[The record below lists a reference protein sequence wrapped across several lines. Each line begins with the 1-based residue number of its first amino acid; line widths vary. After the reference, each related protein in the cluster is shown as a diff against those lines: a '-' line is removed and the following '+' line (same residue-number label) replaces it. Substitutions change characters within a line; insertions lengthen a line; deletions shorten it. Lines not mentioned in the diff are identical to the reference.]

1 MTRILLIEDEQQLA
15 RALHIS
21 LGAHQYDVDVVAT
34 TAEALELVAEDLPDL
49 VLLDLS
55 LSNFNSIGMVLELRG
70 WSDVPIV
77 VLCSRNGQ
85 RDKVDAL
92 AAGADD
98 YVTKPFGMD
107 DLLARVSAAL
117 QRSGGSPSPTLVETS
132 SFRVDLAARTATG
145 PGGGD
150 ARLTPKEWH
159 VLEVL
164 LRSPRQLV
172 TQRQLLA
179 EAWGPGA
186 EMHAHYLRIYLGQLR
201 RKLEANPARPRHLV
215 TDPGVGYR
223 FEP

>member
-1 MTRILLIEDEQQLA
+1 MTRILLVEDEQQLS

-21 LGAHQYDVDVVAT
+21 LRAHQYDVDIVAT
-34 TAEALELVAEDLPDL
+34 AAEALELVAEKLPDL

-55 LSNFNSIGMVLELRG
+55 LADANRIGVILELRA

-77 VLCSRNGQ
+77 VLCSRIAQ
-85 RDKVDAL
+85 RDRADAL

-98 YVTKPFGMD
+98 YLTKPFGMD
-107 DLLARVSAAL
+107 DLLARVGAAL
-117 QRSGGSPSPTLVETS
+117 RRSDGAASPTLVETS
-132 SFRVDLAARTATG
+132 SFRVDLTAKTATG
-145 PGGGD
+145 PSGRD
-150 ARLTPKEWH
+150 ALLTPKEWH

-164 LRSPRQLV
+164 LRSPRRLV

-186 EMHAHYLRIYLGQLR
+186 ETHAHYLRIYLGQLR